1 MFFDFLCLI
10 RKYSFIFVFFVD
22 LLTIYLPVY
31 DDPKGKALLSSVI
44 IKGSVYPPLRSPS
57 LPSTGKKLKTSVS

>member
-10 RKYSFIFVFFVD
+10 RKYSFILVFFVD
-22 LLTIYLPVY
+22 LLIIYLPVSN
-31 DDPKGKALLSSVI
+31 DTKGKAVLSSVI

-57 LPSTGKKLKTSVS
+57 LPSSGKKLKTSVS